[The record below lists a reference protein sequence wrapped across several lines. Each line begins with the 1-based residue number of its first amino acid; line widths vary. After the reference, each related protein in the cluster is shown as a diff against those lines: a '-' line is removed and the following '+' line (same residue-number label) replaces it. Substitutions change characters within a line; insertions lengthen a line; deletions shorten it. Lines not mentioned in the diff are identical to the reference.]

1 MNKKKILSLIMAL
14 VMLVGVFSPLT
25 ALAAETEKVTNTV
38 TLHKILMD
46 KDTFNAFTKGTKG
59 KDGTDYVGKE
69 IANVKDFFAGKNA
82 KEGTAKEI
90 AGVYFAWQVKGKEF
104 VYKTDSEGILV
115 DKDNQVIEANIKD
128 YDKLTTDESKAK
140 AVVDHEQYIKG
151 KLVKGVMTPDLDSNG
166 AIQFT
171 NDLKE
176 AFGAE
181 TEKTGVKFDTSKLK
195 GTFLIKEIHEKSSY
209 KGEKGETLTDMK
221 AVPVEITLPLVN
233 DNGVVEEAHVYP
245 KNTEEKP
252 QIDKNFAKDNTL
264 TEADGNFD
272 QYYTEEEKTAGDQT
286 GDIKVGPKFDNND
299 KKKKIAEAEVGKNI
313 PYEVETEI
321 PAKSKLKLA
330 KWDDNM
336 SAGLTYNK
344 DLKVT
349 IGNKEIT
356 NTQETKYYSIKETD
370 SGFVLTLE
378 EAGLALINDKAE
390 ATTVTLKYSATV
402 NSDAIADIPDTND
415 VKFKYGNNPS
425 KETEPKSTTPNNGKI
440 TVVKTWGGEDS
451 EWADGEYAK
460 FKLVNATTG
469 REVTVDDLV
478 YTGSE
483 TDETAKKEFEAYKKS
498 FDAIVEL
505 KKGEKATHTWKY
517 LDSNQEYTAIE
528 IESQTLSD
536 AEYTEASDGT
546 IKVTNH
552 KSNNPKPLNPTEPK
566 VVTGGKR
573 FVKTDQ
579 DGNRLAGA
587 EFYVKNSEGKYLVA
601 KTIKEQQEADI
612 DLKDKKE
619 ALDAAVKAYNDLS
632 ADDQKGD
639 KGTKAKTAINDAQ
652 DAYNKAFKAAA
663 QSYKW
668 EDKKDNALVLVSD
681 GEGRFEIT
689 GLAYGDY
696 KLEEKTPPEGFA
708 KLNGDIDFKVAKG
721 SYTDAAGYEEGKT
734 APTHIEYNKGDN
746 TVKGQEVV
754 NKKVS
759 IPQTGGMGTVLFTIV
774 GISLMA
780 GAVVAMKRNREE
792 A

>member
-25 ALAAETEKVTNTV
+25 ALAAEEKVTNKV
-38 TLHKILMD
+38 TLHKLMMT
-46 KDTFNAFTKGTKG
+46 KDELKAWDSKAIEEKGYN
-59 KDGTDYVGKE
+59 GTQDTTALK
-69 IANVKDFFAGKNA
+69 KFLT
-82 KEGTAKEI
+82 EGHSAHEV

-104 VYKTDSEGILV
+104 VYKTNSEGILV
-115 DKDNQVIEANIKD
+115 DKDNNVIEANIKD
-128 YDKLTTDESKAK
+128 YDKLTTDELKAK

-151 KLVKGVMTPDLDSNG
+151 KLVEGVMTPDLDSNG

-233 DNGVVEEAHVYP
+233 DKGVVEEAHVYP

-252 QIDKNFAKDNTL
+252 EIDKNFAENSGL
-264 TEADGNFD
+264 EQADGF
-272 QYYTEEEKTAGDQT
+272 KAA
-286 GDIKVGPKFDNND
+286 DNG
-299 KKKKIAEAEVGKNI
+299 AEANVGAKYENYDKTKATAKSEIGKKI
-313 PYEVETEI
+313 PYEVKTKI

-349 IGNKEIT
+349 IDNEEIINTKEVT
-356 NTQETKYYSIKETD
+356 YYSIKETD
-370 SGFVLTLE
+370 SGFVLKLTDD
-378 EAGLALINDKAE
+378 GLKKINEKEKAV
-390 ATTVTLKYSATV
+390 TVELKYSATV

-425 KETEPKSTTPNNGKI
+425 KETEPKSTNPKNGEI